1 MVPKAHLRKILE
13 ITCSVPT
20 AGNQQ
25 PWKFLV
31 VRNQGKL
38 DELKNACIDNSMNR
52 FNLKLFPYPV

>member
-38 DELKNACIDNSMNR
+38 DELQAENRHGRLNR
-52 FNLKLFPYPV
+52 FSLKLFFQSL